1 MTSTGTFRIVGLAIA
16 LLGVTYSQAAEI
28 EIGDDAPP
36 PGGNSLV
43 ARWPS
48 GRCKAKNWD
57 SPKTCVPK
65 KLRPYATIVGLKDF
79 TRPVPDGSGAYQH
92 EKIFVPLLIV
102 HPHVALRWGG
112 GFRYA
117 VDAMDRNT
125 DPLLLDRIY
134 LKEGVTSW
142 VSITAQP
149 NAAPT
154 RLLDA
159 AAIEITRETLRDI
172 AVKCSRAAKSCG
184 SEDTVRSMD
193 LDTLKRVVDSAC
205 AAHYTP

>member
-1 MTSTGTFRIVGLAIA
+1 MTRTLRVVVWAIA

-28 EIGDDAPP
+28 EIGDNAPL
-36 PGGNSLV
+36 PGGNSL
-43 ARWPS
+43 APRWPS

-65 KLRPYATIVGLKDF
+65 KLRRYATIVRLKDF
-79 TRPVPDGSGAYQH
+79 THPVPDGSGGYKY
-92 EKIFVPLLIV
+92 EGIFVPLLIV

-117 VDAMDRNT
+117 GDAT
-125 DPLLLDRIY
+125 DKNANPLFLDRIY

-142 VSITAQP
+142 VSTTAQP
-149 NAAPT
+149 NVAPT
-154 RLLDA
+154 RLLDV
-159 AAIEITRETLRDI
+159 AAIEITKDTLRDI
-172 AVKCSRAAKSCG
+172 AVKCSRAAESCG

-205 AAHYTP
+205 AADYTP